1 MKTIKQKPGRMRRA
15 VRSVAVL
22 LCVLAAYVVLS
33 DMKLTPRAAIRMGE
47 QYYGIYEPTHTVA
60 MQRMR
65 IGWQNYRVYLTAGEN
80 SLYCGAARLTPSGW
94 DIIFM
99 GDAISC
105 ADGESVHVGN
115 WCPGSLNKIIGQ
127 EIIFGRVDD
136 PNIAL
141 LTIEE
146 WGGRD
151 WTKPG
156 CENEKLRRLRTVTV
170 EEFIEDGGCRYF
182 LLDAREREEKQDLCG
197 GKGVLHIT
205 GYDAMH
211 REILRREMRS
221 AQIASYRR
229 GGARQSCRSLCIDA
243 RGKRHELSVNSS
255 AHTLTEKSQNDIL
268 LWNSYSF
275 ISSERRQD
283 MLKLQQIVKDYQA
296 GDTTVHALRGVSL
309 QFRESEFVAILGH
322 SGCGKT
328 TLLNIIGGLD
338 QYTSGDL
345 VINGKSTKDFS
356 DSDWDSYRNH
366 SVGFVFQSYNLI
378 PHQTVLSNV
387 ELALTLS
394 GVSKSERRERAIKA
408 LESVGLGDQLDKKPN
423 QMSGGQMQRVAI
435 ARALVNDPD
444 ILLADEP
451 TGALDSETSVQVM
464 EILKKISKD
473 RLIIMVTHNPE
484 LAETYAS
491 RIVRLK
497 DGEIV
502 DDSAPYA
509 GGTEKPAAQGKEKK
523 PSMGFGTALSLSL
536 NNLMTKKGRTFLT
549 AFAGSIGIIGIALI
563 LSLSN
568 GIQTYIDRVQEDT
581 LSSYPLTIEAESMD
595 MSSMVSSMMG
605 VHAQDEGDGEQH
617 DLDAVYSNNIMYD
630 MMSSFASAETQTNNL
645 KDFKTYLE
653 GDDELS
659 SHISSI
665 SYDYDLGMS
674 IYAKDTDGKV
684 FKSDVTELLQT
695 CMSELYG
702 GDYSSYFERFGS
714 AYSAMETWE
723 QMLPPQDS
731 ESGELVG
738 DLLHEQ
744 YDLIYG
750 SWPQNYDEVMLIVNK
765 DNEIS
770 DLVIYSLGLSAQDE
784 VVESMQHM
792 LDGSEFDSKDIQSW
806 SYEDLC
812 NMSFKIV
819 LPAERYQYDSASGTY
834 TDVSTTDTG
843 LDFLYNSDDVGTRV
857 KIVGILRPNENA
869 VSSMLS
875 GAIGY
880 TSALTDYLVEKA
892 GQTEILQKQ
901 KEDPDTDVILGLPFL
916 TDDYSVSDEQKEA
929 DVTDYL
935 EGLSVTERAA
945 AYTAMMSVPSEEYLS
960 AIVEQQMGSLDRA
973 SIEQMVISA
982 YAQQMSV
989 DEATVKSY
997 IAQMD
1002 DDTLFGYVEQS
1013 IREQVTEQYA
1023 AGVQARLS
1031 NMTSDQ
1037 LAMALDLALEKSPAV
1052 KPLTS
1057 EQYNWL
1063 YDNYMPATVSNGTY
1077 EDNLKLLGDV
1087 DLASPKTI
1095 NIYASTFADKD
1106 AIADAIEQY
1115 NSSVSEDDQID
1126 YTDYVAL
1133 LMSSVTTI
1141 INAISYVLIAFVAI
1155 SLIVSSIMIGII
1167 TYISVLERTKEIGI
1181 LRAIGASK
1189 RDISRVFNAET
1200 LIEGF
1205 CSGAIGIGITL
1216 LLIIPINLVVHHLT
1230 GIESLNA
1237 ILPPVGGAALV
1248 VISMALTFIAGL
1260 IPSGIAARKDPV
1272 EALRTE

>member
-1 MKTIKQKPGRMRRA
+1 
-15 VRSVAVL
+15 
-22 LCVLAAYVVLS
+22 
-33 DMKLTPRAAIRMGE
+33 
-47 QYYGIYEPTHTVA
+47 
-60 MQRMR
+60 
-65 IGWQNYRVYLTAGEN
+65 
-80 SLYCGAARLTPSGW
+80 
-94 DIIFM
+94 
-99 GDAISC
+99 
-105 ADGESVHVGN
+105 
-115 WCPGSLNKIIGQ
+115 
-127 EIIFGRVDD
+127 
-136 PNIAL
+136 
-141 LTIEE
+141 
-146 WGGRD
+146 
-151 WTKPG
+151 
-156 CENEKLRRLRTVTV
+156 
-170 EEFIEDGGCRYF
+170 
-182 LLDAREREEKQDLCG
+182 
-197 GKGVLHIT
+197 
-205 GYDAMH
+205 
-211 REILRREMRS
+211 
-221 AQIASYRR
+221 
-229 GGARQSCRSLCIDA
+229 
-243 RGKRHELSVNSS
+243 
-255 AHTLTEKSQNDIL
+255 
-268 LWNSYSF
+268 
-275 ISSERRQD
+275 

-309 QFRESEFVAILGH
+309 NFRESEFVAILGH

-338 QYTSGDL
+338 HYTSGDL
-345 VINGKSTKDFS
+345 IINGKSTKDFS
-356 DSDWDSYRNH
+356 DADWDSYRNH
-366 SVGFVFQSYNLI
+366 SIGFVFQSYNLI

-394 GVSKSERRERAIKA
+394 GVSKSERRERAKKA
-408 LESVGLGDQLDKKPN
+408 LESVGLGDQMGKKPN
-423 QMSGGQMQRVAI
+423 QMSGGHMQRVAI

-451 TGALDSETSVQVM
+451 TGALDSETSVQIM
-464 EILKKISKD
+464 NLLQEIAKD
-473 RLIIMVTHNPE
+473 KLIIMVTHNPE
-484 LAETYAS
+484 LASKYAT
-491 RIVRLK
+491 RTVRLL
-497 DGEIV
+497 DGKIV
-502 DDSAPYA
+502 GDDNPCTESETSAPV
-509 GGTEKPAAQGKEKK
+509 TVKVKEHT
-523 PSMGFGTALSLSL
+523 SMSFATAMSLSL
-536 NNLMTKKGRTFLT
+536 HNLMTKKARTLLT

-563 LSLSN
+563 LSLSH
-568 GIQTYIDRVQEDT
+568 GFQSYIDTVQEQT
-581 LSSYPLTIEAESMD
+581 LSSYPLTIEANPVD
-595 MSSMVSSMMG
+595 MSGMLSAMSGAKDDSADAHDLDKVYANTVMYSMLNSMVSSATGQSNNLPEFKKYLENPDNKIHDYISGIQYTYDMG
-605 VHAQDEGDGEQH
+605 F
-617 DLDAVYSNNIMYD
+617 AVYTEDPNGTVIK
-630 MMSSFASAETQTNNL
+630 A
-645 KDFKTYLE
+645 
-653 GDDELS
+653 
-659 SHISSI
+659 
-665 SYDYDLGMS
+665 
-674 IYAKDTDGKV
+674 DT
-684 FKSDVTELLQT
+684 TELLQNV
-695 CMSELYG
+695 MKSMYG
-702 GDYSSYFERFGS
+702 GDYSSYFDSMGGF
-714 AYSAMETWE
+714 YSGFNVWQE
-723 QMLPPQDS
+723 LL
-731 ESGELVG
+731 SGEDGALVSASTQN
-738 DLLHEQ
+738 Q
-744 YDLIYG
+744 YDVIYG

-812 NMSFKIV
+812 DMSFKIV

-875 GAIGY
+875 GVIGY

-901 KEDPDTDVILGLPFL
+901 KEDPDTDVIIGLPFL

-960 AIVEQQMGSLDRA
+960 TIVEQQMGSLDRA
-973 SIEQMVISA
+973 SIEQMVIST

-1002 DDTLFGYVEQS
+1002 DETLFGYVEQS

-1052 KPLTS
+1052 TPLTS
-1057 EQYNWL
+1057 EQYSWL

-1115 NSSVSEDDQID
+1115 NNSVSEDDQID

-1155 SLIVSSIMIGII
+1155 SLVVSSIMIGII

>member
-1 MKTIKQKPGRMRRA
+1 
-15 VRSVAVL
+15 
-22 LCVLAAYVVLS
+22 
-33 DMKLTPRAAIRMGE
+33 
-47 QYYGIYEPTHTVA
+47 
-60 MQRMR
+60 
-65 IGWQNYRVYLTAGEN
+65 
-80 SLYCGAARLTPSGW
+80 
-94 DIIFM
+94 
-99 GDAISC
+99 
-105 ADGESVHVGN
+105 
-115 WCPGSLNKIIGQ
+115 
-127 EIIFGRVDD
+127 
-136 PNIAL
+136 
-141 LTIEE
+141 
-146 WGGRD
+146 
-151 WTKPG
+151 
-156 CENEKLRRLRTVTV
+156 
-170 EEFIEDGGCRYF
+170 
-182 LLDAREREEKQDLCG
+182 
-197 GKGVLHIT
+197 
-205 GYDAMH
+205 
-211 REILRREMRS
+211 
-221 AQIASYRR
+221 
-229 GGARQSCRSLCIDA
+229 
-243 RGKRHELSVNSS
+243 
-255 AHTLTEKSQNDIL
+255 
-268 LWNSYSF
+268 
-275 ISSERRQD
+275 
-283 MLKLQQIVKDYQA
+283 MLKLRSIVKDYQA

-309 QFRESEFVAILGH
+309 NFRESEFVAILGH

-338 QYTSGDL
+338 HYTKGDL
-345 VINGKSTKDFS
+345 IIGGRSTKDFS
-356 DSDWDSYRNH
+356 DADWDSYRNH
-366 SVGFVFQSYNLI
+366 SIGFVFQSYNLI

-408 LESVGLGDQLDKKPN
+408 LESVGLGDQMGKKPN

-464 EILKKISKD
+464 EILKEISKD

-502 DDSAPYA
+502 DDSAPYEED
-509 GGTEKPAAQGKEKK
+509 GTEQPRTGRSKK
-523 PSMGFGTALSLSL
+523 TSMRFATALSLSR

-581 LSSYPLTIEAESMD
+581 LSSYPLTIEAESVD
-595 MSSMVSSMMG
+595 MSSMVTTLMG
-605 VHAQDEGDGEQH
+605 VHSPNKEGEAQHER
-617 DLDAVYSNNIMYD
+617 DAVYSNNIMYD

-653 GDDELS
+653 GDNELS
-659 SHISSI
+659 QHISSI

-684 FKSDVTELLQT
+684 FKSDVTELMQT

-723 QMLPPQDS
+723 QMLPPQNGED
-731 ESGELVG
+731 GELVG

-750 SWPQNYDEVMLIVNK
+750 SWPQKYDEVVLIVNK

-784 VVESMQHM
+784 VVSSMQHM

-806 SYEDLC
+806 NYEDLC
-812 NMSFKIV
+812 DLRFKII
-819 LPAERYQYDSASGTY
+819 LPAERYQYDSASGAY
-834 TDVSTTDTG
+834 TDVSTSETG

-880 TSALTDYLVEKA
+880 TSALTDHLVEKA
-892 GQTEILQKQ
+892 GKTEILQKQ
-901 KEDPDTDVILGLPFL
+901 KEDPATDVILGLPFL
-916 TDDYSVSDEQKEA
+916 TDDYAVSDEQKRA
-929 DVTDYL
+929 DVTEHL
-935 EGLSVTERAA
+935 KTLSVTERAA
-945 AYTAMMSVPSEEYLS
+945 AYTAMMSVPSEEYLA
-960 AIVEQQMGSLDRA
+960 AIVEQQMGALDRA
-973 SIEQMVISA
+973 GIEQMVVSA
-982 YAQQMSV
+982 YAQQMGV
-989 DEATVKSY
+989 DEAAVKSY

-1013 IREQVTEQYA
+1013 IREQVSGQYA
-1023 AGVQARLS
+1023 AGVQARLA

-1037 LAMALDLALEKSPAV
+1037 LAMALDLALAGSPTV
-1052 KPLTS
+1052 KPLTQ

-1063 YDNYMPATVSNGTY
+1063 YDNYMPATVSTGSY

-1095 NIYASTFADKD
+1095 NIFASTFADKD

-1115 NSSVSEDDQID
+1115 NNAVSEDDRIE

-1133 LMSSVTTI
+1133 LMSSITTI

-1205 CSGAIGIGITL
+1205 CSGVIGIGVTL
-1216 LLIIPINLVVHHLT
+1216 LLLLPINLVVHRLT

-1248 VISMALTFIAGL
+1248 AISMALTFLAGL

>member
-1 MKTIKQKPGRMRRA
+1 
-15 VRSVAVL
+15 
-22 LCVLAAYVVLS
+22 
-33 DMKLTPRAAIRMGE
+33 
-47 QYYGIYEPTHTVA
+47 
-60 MQRMR
+60 
-65 IGWQNYRVYLTAGEN
+65 
-80 SLYCGAARLTPSGW
+80 
-94 DIIFM
+94 
-99 GDAISC
+99 
-105 ADGESVHVGN
+105 
-115 WCPGSLNKIIGQ
+115 
-127 EIIFGRVDD
+127 
-136 PNIAL
+136 
-141 LTIEE
+141 
-146 WGGRD
+146 
-151 WTKPG
+151 
-156 CENEKLRRLRTVTV
+156 
-170 EEFIEDGGCRYF
+170 
-182 LLDAREREEKQDLCG
+182 
-197 GKGVLHIT
+197 
-205 GYDAMH
+205 
-211 REILRREMRS
+211 
-221 AQIASYRR
+221 
-229 GGARQSCRSLCIDA
+229 
-243 RGKRHELSVNSS
+243 
-255 AHTLTEKSQNDIL
+255 
-268 LWNSYSF
+268 
-275 ISSERRQD
+275 
-283 MLKLQQIVKDYQA
+283 MLKLRSIVKDYQA
-296 GDTTVHALRGVSL
+296 GDATVHALRGVSL
-309 QFRESEFVAILGH
+309 NFRESEFVAILGH

-338 QYTSGDL
+338 HYTKGDL
-345 VINGKSTKDFS
+345 IIGGRSTKDFS
-356 DSDWDSYRNH
+356 DADWDSYRNH

-394 GVSKSERRERAIKA
+394 GVGKSERRERAIKA

-464 EILKKISKD
+464 EILKNISKD

-502 DDSAPYA
+502 DDSAPYEEA
-509 GGTEKPAAQGKEKK
+509 VEEKPAAGKSKK
-523 PSMGFGTALSLSL
+523 TSMSFATALSLSL

-581 LSSYPLTIEAESMD
+581 LSSYPLTIEAESVD
-595 MSSMVSSMMG
+595 MSSMVTTLMG
-605 VHAQDEGDGEQH
+605 VHSPNKEGEAQHER
-617 DLDAVYSNNIMYD
+617 DAVYSNNIMYD
-630 MMSSFASAETQTNNL
+630 MMNSFASAETQTNNL
-645 KDFKTYLE
+645 KDFKAYLE
-653 GDDELS
+653 GDNELS
-659 SHISSI
+659 RHISAV

-674 IYAKDTDGKV
+674 IYAKDADGKV
-684 FKSDVTELLQT
+684 FKSDVTELMQT
-695 CMSELYG
+695 CMSALYG

-723 QMLPPQDS
+723 QMLPPQDG
-731 ESGELVG
+731 EDGELVG

-750 SWPQNYDEVMLIVNK
+750 SWPQKYDEVVLIVNK

-784 VVESMQHM
+784 VVSSMQHM
-792 LDGSEFDSKDIQSW
+792 LDGSALDEKDIQSW

-812 NMSFKIV
+812 GLRFQII
-819 LPAERYQYDSASGTY
+819 LPAERYQYDSASGAY
-834 TDVSTTDTG
+834 TDVSTSETG
-843 LDFLYNSDDVGTRV
+843 LDFLYNSDTVGTRV

-892 GQTEILQKQ
+892 GKTEILQKQ
-901 KEDPDTDVILGLPFL
+901 KADPATDVILGLPFL
-916 TDDYSVSDEQKEA
+916 TDDYSVSEEQKET
-929 DVTDYL
+929 DVTAYL
-935 EGLSVTERAA
+935 ETLSVTERAA
-945 AYTAMMSVPSEEYLS
+945 AYTAMMSVPSEEYLA
-960 AIVEQQMGSLDRA
+960 AIVEQQMGALDRA
-973 SIEQMVISA
+973 GIEQMVVSA
-982 YAQQMSV
+982 YARQMGV
-989 DEATVKSY
+989 DEAAVKSY

-1002 DDTLFGYVEQS
+1002 DETLFAYVEQS
-1013 IREQVTEQYA
+1013 IREQVTGQYA
-1023 AGVQARLS
+1023 AGVQARLA

-1037 LAMALDLALEKSPAV
+1037 LAMALDLALKKSPAV
-1052 KPLTS
+1052 TPLTR

-1063 YDNYMPATVSNGTY
+1063 YDNYMPATVSTGSY
-1077 EDNLKLLGDV
+1077 EENLRLLGDV

-1095 NIYASTFADKD
+1095 NIFASTFADKD

-1115 NSSVSEDDQID
+1115 NSAASEDDRIE

-1133 LMSSVTTI
+1133 LMSSITTI

-1205 CSGAIGIGITL
+1205 CSGVIGIGVTL
-1216 LLIIPINLVVHHLT
+1216 LLLLPINLIVHRLT

-1237 ILPPVGGAALV
+1237 ILPPAGGAALV
-1248 VISMALTFIAGL
+1248 AISMALTFLAGL
-1260 IPSGIAARKDPV
+1260 IPSGIAASKDPV

>member
-1 MKTIKQKPGRMRRA
+1 
-15 VRSVAVL
+15 
-22 LCVLAAYVVLS
+22 
-33 DMKLTPRAAIRMGE
+33 
-47 QYYGIYEPTHTVA
+47 
-60 MQRMR
+60 
-65 IGWQNYRVYLTAGEN
+65 
-80 SLYCGAARLTPSGW
+80 
-94 DIIFM
+94 
-99 GDAISC
+99 
-105 ADGESVHVGN
+105 
-115 WCPGSLNKIIGQ
+115 
-127 EIIFGRVDD
+127 
-136 PNIAL
+136 
-141 LTIEE
+141 
-146 WGGRD
+146 
-151 WTKPG
+151 
-156 CENEKLRRLRTVTV
+156 
-170 EEFIEDGGCRYF
+170 
-182 LLDAREREEKQDLCG
+182 
-197 GKGVLHIT
+197 
-205 GYDAMH
+205 
-211 REILRREMRS
+211 
-221 AQIASYRR
+221 
-229 GGARQSCRSLCIDA
+229 
-243 RGKRHELSVNSS
+243 
-255 AHTLTEKSQNDIL
+255 
-268 LWNSYSF
+268 
-275 ISSERRQD
+275 
-283 MLKLQQIVKDYQA
+283 MLKLRSIVKDYQA
-296 GDTTVHALRGVSL
+296 GDATVHALRGVSL
-309 QFRESEFVAILGH
+309 NFRESEFVAILGH

-338 QYTSGDL
+338 HYTKGDL
-345 VINGKSTKDFS
+345 IIGGRSTKDFS
-356 DSDWDSYRNH
+356 DADWDSYRNH

-464 EILKKISKD
+464 EILKEISKD

-502 DDSAPYA
+502 DDSAPYEED
-509 GGTEKPAAQGKEKK
+509 GTEQPRTGRSKK
-523 PSMGFGTALSLSL
+523 TSMRFATALSLSR

-581 LSSYPLTIEAESMD
+581 LSSYPLTIEAESVD
-595 MSSMVSSMMG
+595 MSSMVTTLMG
-605 VHAQDEGDGEQH
+605 VHSPNKEGEAQHER
-617 DLDAVYSNNIMYD
+617 DAVYSNNIMYD
-630 MMSSFASAETQTNNL
+630 MMNSFASAETQTNNL
-645 KDFKTYLE
+645 KDFKAYLE
-653 GDDELS
+653 GDNELS
-659 SHISSI
+659 RHISAV

-674 IYAKDTDGKV
+674 IYAKDADGKV
-684 FKSDVTELLQT
+684 FKSDVTELMQT
-695 CMSELYG
+695 CMSALYG

-723 QMLPPQDS
+723 QMLPPQDG
-731 ESGELVG
+731 EDGELVG

-750 SWPQNYDEVMLIVNK
+750 SWPQKYDEVVLIVNK

-784 VVESMQHM
+784 VVSSMQHM
-792 LDGSEFDSKDIQSW
+792 LDGSALDEKNIQSW

-812 NMSFKIV
+812 GLRFQII
-819 LPAERYQYDSASGTY
+819 LPAERYQYDSASGAY
-834 TDVSTTDTG
+834 TDVSTSETG
-843 LDFLYNSDDVGTRV
+843 LDFLYNSDTVGTRV

-892 GQTEILQKQ
+892 GKTEILQKQ
-901 KEDPDTDVILGLPFL
+901 KADPATDVILGLPFL
-916 TDDYSVSDEQKEA
+916 TDDYAVSEEQKEA
-929 DVTDYL
+929 DVTAHL
-935 EGLSVTERAA
+935 ETLSVTERAA
-945 AYTAMMSVPSEEYLS
+945 AYTAMMSVPSEEYLA
-960 AIVEQQMGSLDRA
+960 AIVEQQMGALDRA
-973 SIEQMVISA
+973 GIEQMVVSA
-982 YAQQMSV
+982 YARQMGV
-989 DEATVKSY
+989 DEAAVKSY

-1002 DDTLFGYVEQS
+1002 DETLFSYVEQS
-1013 IREQVTEQYA
+1013 IREQVTGQYA
-1023 AGVQARLS
+1023 AGVQARLA

-1037 LAMALDLALEKSPAV
+1037 LAMALDLALKKSPAV
-1052 KPLTS
+1052 TPLTR

-1063 YDNYMPATVSNGTY
+1063 YDNYMPATVSNGSY
-1077 EDNLKLLGDV
+1077 EENLRLLGDV
-1087 DLASPKTI
+1087 DLASPKTV
-1095 NIYASTFADKD
+1095 NIFASTFADKD

-1115 NSSVSEDDQID
+1115 NAAASEDDRIE

-1133 LMSSVTTI
+1133 LMSSITTI

-1205 CSGAIGIGITL
+1205 CSGVIGIGVTL
-1216 LLIIPINLVVHHLT
+1216 LLLLPINLIVHRLT

-1237 ILPPVGGAALV
+1237 ILPPAGGAALV
-1248 VISMALTFIAGL
+1248 AISMALTFLAGL

>member
-1 MKTIKQKPGRMRRA
+1 
-15 VRSVAVL
+15 
-22 LCVLAAYVVLS
+22 
-33 DMKLTPRAAIRMGE
+33 
-47 QYYGIYEPTHTVA
+47 
-60 MQRMR
+60 
-65 IGWQNYRVYLTAGEN
+65 
-80 SLYCGAARLTPSGW
+80 
-94 DIIFM
+94 
-99 GDAISC
+99 
-105 ADGESVHVGN
+105 
-115 WCPGSLNKIIGQ
+115 
-127 EIIFGRVDD
+127 
-136 PNIAL
+136 
-141 LTIEE
+141 
-146 WGGRD
+146 
-151 WTKPG
+151 
-156 CENEKLRRLRTVTV
+156 
-170 EEFIEDGGCRYF
+170 
-182 LLDAREREEKQDLCG
+182 
-197 GKGVLHIT
+197 
-205 GYDAMH
+205 
-211 REILRREMRS
+211 
-221 AQIASYRR
+221 
-229 GGARQSCRSLCIDA
+229 
-243 RGKRHELSVNSS
+243 
-255 AHTLTEKSQNDIL
+255 
-268 LWNSYSF
+268 
-275 ISSERRQD
+275 
-283 MLKLQQIVKDYQA
+283 MLKLRSIVKDYQA
-296 GDTTVHALRGVSL
+296 GDATVHALRGVSL
-309 QFRESEFVAILGH
+309 NFRESEFVAILGH

-338 QYTSGDL
+338 HYTKGDL
-345 VINGKSTKDFS
+345 IIGGRSTKDFS
-356 DSDWDSYRNH
+356 DADWDSYRNH
-366 SVGFVFQSYNLI
+366 SIGFVFQSYNLI

-408 LESVGLGDQLDKKPN
+408 LESVGLGDQMGKKPN

-464 EILKKISKD
+464 EILKEISKD

-502 DDSAPYA
+502 DDSAPYEED
-509 GGTEKPAAQGKEKK
+509 GTEQPRTGRSKK
-523 PSMGFGTALSLSL
+523 TSMRFATALSLSR

-581 LSSYPLTIEAESMD
+581 LSSYPLTIEAESVD
-595 MSSMVSSMMG
+595 MSSMVTTLMG
-605 VHAQDEGDGEQH
+605 VHSPNKEGEAQHER
-617 DLDAVYSNNIMYD
+617 DAVYSNNIMYD

-653 GDDELS
+653 GDNELS
-659 SHISSI
+659 QHISSI

-684 FKSDVTELLQT
+684 FKSDVTELMQT

-723 QMLPPQDS
+723 QMLPPQNGED
-731 ESGELVG
+731 GELVG

-750 SWPQNYDEVMLIVNK
+750 SWPQKYDEVVLIVNK

-784 VVESMQHM
+784 VVSSMQHM
-792 LDGSEFDSKDIQSW
+792 LDGSALDEKDIQSW

-812 NMSFKIV
+812 DLRFQII
-819 LPAERYQYDSASGTY
+819 LPAERYQYDSASGAY
-834 TDVSTTDTG
+834 TDVSTSETG
-843 LDFLYNSDDVGTRV
+843 LDFLYNSDTVGTRV

-880 TSALTDYLVEKA
+880 TSALTDHLVEKA
-892 GQTEILQKQ
+892 GKSEILQKQ
-901 KEDPDTDVILGLPFL
+901 KADPATDVILGLPFL
-916 TDDYSVSDEQKEA
+916 TDDYSVSEEQKET
-929 DVTDYL
+929 DVTAYL
-935 EGLSVTERAA
+935 ETLSVTERAA
-945 AYTAMMSVPSEEYLS
+945 AYTAMMSVPSEEYLA
-960 AIVEQQMGSLDRA
+960 AIVEQQMGALDRA
-973 SIEQMVISA
+973 GIEQMVVSA
-982 YAQQMSV
+982 YARQMGV
-989 DEATVKSY
+989 DEAAVKSY

-1002 DDTLFGYVEQS
+1002 DETLFSYVEQS
-1013 IREQVTEQYA
+1013 IREQVTGQYA
-1023 AGVQARLS
+1023 AGVQARLA

-1037 LAMALDLALEKSPAV
+1037 LAMALDLALKKSPAV
-1052 KPLTS
+1052 TPLTR

-1063 YDNYMPATVSNGTY
+1063 YDNYMPATVSTGSY
-1077 EDNLKLLGDV
+1077 EENLRLLGDV
-1087 DLASPKTI
+1087 DLASPKTV
-1095 NIYASTFADKD
+1095 NIFASTFADKD

-1115 NSSVSEDDQID
+1115 NNAVSEDDRIE

-1133 LMSSVTTI
+1133 LMSSITTI

-1205 CSGAIGIGITL
+1205 CSGVIGIGVTL
-1216 LLIIPINLVVHHLT
+1216 LLLLPINLVVHRLT

-1248 VISMALTFIAGL
+1248 AISMALTFLAGL

>member
-1 MKTIKQKPGRMRRA
+1 
-15 VRSVAVL
+15 
-22 LCVLAAYVVLS
+22 
-33 DMKLTPRAAIRMGE
+33 
-47 QYYGIYEPTHTVA
+47 
-60 MQRMR
+60 
-65 IGWQNYRVYLTAGEN
+65 
-80 SLYCGAARLTPSGW
+80 
-94 DIIFM
+94 
-99 GDAISC
+99 
-105 ADGESVHVGN
+105 
-115 WCPGSLNKIIGQ
+115 
-127 EIIFGRVDD
+127 
-136 PNIAL
+136 
-141 LTIEE
+141 
-146 WGGRD
+146 
-151 WTKPG
+151 
-156 CENEKLRRLRTVTV
+156 
-170 EEFIEDGGCRYF
+170 
-182 LLDAREREEKQDLCG
+182 
-197 GKGVLHIT
+197 
-205 GYDAMH
+205 
-211 REILRREMRS
+211 
-221 AQIASYRR
+221 
-229 GGARQSCRSLCIDA
+229 
-243 RGKRHELSVNSS
+243 
-255 AHTLTEKSQNDIL
+255 
-268 LWNSYSF
+268 
-275 ISSERRQD
+275 
-283 MLKLQQIVKDYQA
+283 MLKLRSIVKDYQA
-296 GDTTVHALRGVSL
+296 GDATVHALRGVSL
-309 QFRESEFVAILGH
+309 NFRESEFVAILGH

-338 QYTSGDL
+338 HYTKGDL
-345 VINGKSTKDFS
+345 IIGGRSTKDFS
-356 DSDWDSYRNH
+356 DADWDSYRNH

-464 EILKKISKD
+464 EILKEISKD

-502 DDSAPYA
+502 DDSAPYEED
-509 GGTEKPAAQGKEKK
+509 GTEQPRTGRSKK
-523 PSMGFGTALSLSL
+523 TSMRFATALSLSR

-581 LSSYPLTIEAESMD
+581 LSSYPLTIEAESVD
-595 MSSMVSSMMG
+595 MSSMVTTLMG
-605 VHAQDEGDGEQH
+605 VHSPNKEGEAQHER
-617 DLDAVYSNNIMYD
+617 DAVYSNNIMYD
-630 MMSSFASAETQTNNL
+630 MMNSFASAETQTNNL
-645 KDFKTYLE
+645 KDFKAYLE
-653 GDDELS
+653 GDNELS
-659 SHISSI
+659 RHISAV

-674 IYAKDTDGKV
+674 IYAKDADGKV
-684 FKSDVTELLQT
+684 FKSDVTELMQT

-723 QMLPPQDS
+723 QMLPPQDG
-731 ESGELVG
+731 EDGELVG

-750 SWPQNYDEVMLIVNK
+750 SWPQKYDEVVLIVNK

-784 VVESMQHM
+784 VVSSMQHM
-792 LDGSEFDSKDIQSW
+792 LDGSALDEKDIQSW

-812 NMSFKIV
+812 GLRFQII
-819 LPAERYQYDSASGTY
+819 LPAERYQYDSASGAY
-834 TDVSTTDTG
+834 TDVSTSETG
-843 LDFLYNSDDVGTRV
+843 LDFLYNSDTVGTRV

-880 TSALTDYLVEKA
+880 TSALTDHLVEKA
-892 GQTEILQKQ
+892 GKSEILQKQ
-901 KEDPDTDVILGLPFL
+901 KADPATDVILGLPFL
-916 TDDYSVSDEQKEA
+916 TDDYSVSEEQKET
-929 DVTDYL
+929 DVTAYL
-935 EGLSVTERAA
+935 ETLSVTERAA
-945 AYTAMMSVPSEEYLS
+945 AYTAMMSVPSEEYLA
-960 AIVEQQMGSLDRA
+960 AIVEQQMGALDRA
-973 SIEQMVISA
+973 GIEQMVVSA
-982 YAQQMSV
+982 YARQMGV
-989 DEATVKSY
+989 DEAAVKSY

-1002 DDTLFGYVEQS
+1002 DETLFAYVEQS
-1013 IREQVTEQYA
+1013 IREQVTGQYA
-1023 AGVQARLS
+1023 AGVQARLA

-1037 LAMALDLALEKSPAV
+1037 LAMALDLALKKSPAV
-1052 KPLTS
+1052 TPLTR

-1063 YDNYMPATVSNGTY
+1063 YDNYMPATVSTGSY
-1077 EDNLKLLGDV
+1077 EENLRLLGDV

-1095 NIYASTFADKD
+1095 NIFASTFADKD

-1115 NSSVSEDDQID
+1115 NSAASEDDRIE

-1133 LMSSVTTI
+1133 LMSSITTI

-1205 CSGAIGIGITL
+1205 CSGVIGIGVTL
-1216 LLIIPINLVVHHLT
+1216 LLLLPINLIVHRLT

-1237 ILPPVGGAALV
+1237 ILPPAGGAALV
-1248 VISMALTFIAGL
+1248 AISMALTFLAGL

>member
-1 MKTIKQKPGRMRRA
+1 
-15 VRSVAVL
+15 
-22 LCVLAAYVVLS
+22 
-33 DMKLTPRAAIRMGE
+33 
-47 QYYGIYEPTHTVA
+47 
-60 MQRMR
+60 
-65 IGWQNYRVYLTAGEN
+65 
-80 SLYCGAARLTPSGW
+80 
-94 DIIFM
+94 
-99 GDAISC
+99 
-105 ADGESVHVGN
+105 
-115 WCPGSLNKIIGQ
+115 
-127 EIIFGRVDD
+127 
-136 PNIAL
+136 
-141 LTIEE
+141 
-146 WGGRD
+146 
-151 WTKPG
+151 
-156 CENEKLRRLRTVTV
+156 
-170 EEFIEDGGCRYF
+170 
-182 LLDAREREEKQDLCG
+182 
-197 GKGVLHIT
+197 
-205 GYDAMH
+205 
-211 REILRREMRS
+211 
-221 AQIASYRR
+221 
-229 GGARQSCRSLCIDA
+229 
-243 RGKRHELSVNSS
+243 
-255 AHTLTEKSQNDIL
+255 
-268 LWNSYSF
+268 
-275 ISSERRQD
+275 
-283 MLKLQQIVKDYQA
+283 MLKLRSIVKDYQA
-296 GDTTVHALRGVSL
+296 GDATVHALRGVSL
-309 QFRESEFVAILGH
+309 NFRESEFVAILGH

-338 QYTSGDL
+338 HYTSGDL
-345 VINGKSTKDFS
+345 IINGKSTKDFS
-356 DSDWDSYRNH
+356 DADWDSYRNH

-435 ARALVNDPD
+435 ARSLVNDPD

-464 EILKKISKD
+464 EILKEISKD

-502 DDSAPYA
+502 DDSAPYEED
-509 GGTEKPAAQGKEKK
+509 GTEQPRTGRSKK
-523 PSMGFGTALSLSL
+523 TSMRFATALSLSR

-581 LSSYPLTIEAESMD
+581 LSSYPLTIEAESVD
-595 MSSMVSSMMG
+595 MSSMVTTLMG
-605 VHAQDEGDGEQH
+605 VHSPNKEGEAQHER
-617 DLDAVYSNNIMYD
+617 DAVYSNNIMYD
-630 MMSSFASAETQTNNL
+630 MMNSFASAETQTNNL
-645 KDFKTYLE
+645 KDFKAYLE
-653 GDDELS
+653 GDNELS
-659 SHISSI
+659 RHISAV

-684 FKSDVTELLQT
+684 FKSDVTELMQT

-723 QMLPPQDS
+723 QMLPPQDG
-731 ESGELVG
+731 EDGELVG

-750 SWPQNYDEVMLIVNK
+750 SWPQKYDEVVLIVNK

-784 VVESMQHM
+784 VVSSMQHM
-792 LDGSEFDSKDIQSW
+792 LDGSALDEKDIQSW

-812 NMSFKIV
+812 GLRFQII
-819 LPAERYQYDSASGTY
+819 LPAERYQYDSASGAY
-834 TDVSTTDTG
+834 TDVSTSETG
-843 LDFLYNSDDVGTRV
+843 LDFLYNSDTVGTRV

-892 GQTEILQKQ
+892 GKTEILQKQ
-901 KEDPDTDVILGLPFL
+901 KADPATDVILGLPFL
-916 TDDYSVSDEQKEA
+916 TDDYSVSEEQKET
-929 DVTDYL
+929 DVTAYL
-935 EGLSVTERAA
+935 ETLSVTERAA
-945 AYTAMMSVPSEEYLS
+945 AYTAMMSVPSEEYLA
-960 AIVEQQMGSLDRA
+960 AIVEQQMGALDRA
-973 SIEQMVISA
+973 GIEQMVVSA
-982 YAQQMSV
+982 YARQMGV
-989 DEATVKSY
+989 DEAAVKSY

-1002 DDTLFGYVEQS
+1002 DETLFAYVEQS
-1013 IREQVTEQYA
+1013 IREQVTGQYA
-1023 AGVQARLS
+1023 AGVQARLA

-1037 LAMALDLALEKSPAV
+1037 LAMALDLALKKSPAV
-1052 KPLTS
+1052 TPLTR

-1063 YDNYMPATVSNGTY
+1063 YDNYMPATVSTGSY
-1077 EDNLKLLGDV
+1077 EENLRLLGDV

-1095 NIYASTFADKD
+1095 NIFASTFADKD

-1115 NSSVSEDDQID
+1115 NAAASEDDRIE

-1133 LMSSVTTI
+1133 LMSSITTI

-1205 CSGAIGIGITL
+1205 CSGVIGIGVTL
-1216 LLIIPINLVVHHLT
+1216 LLLLPINLIVHRLT

-1237 ILPPVGGAALV
+1237 ILPPAGGAALV
-1248 VISMALTFIAGL
+1248 AISMALTFLAGL

>member
-1 MKTIKQKPGRMRRA
+1 
-15 VRSVAVL
+15 
-22 LCVLAAYVVLS
+22 
-33 DMKLTPRAAIRMGE
+33 
-47 QYYGIYEPTHTVA
+47 
-60 MQRMR
+60 
-65 IGWQNYRVYLTAGEN
+65 
-80 SLYCGAARLTPSGW
+80 
-94 DIIFM
+94 
-99 GDAISC
+99 
-105 ADGESVHVGN
+105 
-115 WCPGSLNKIIGQ
+115 
-127 EIIFGRVDD
+127 
-136 PNIAL
+136 
-141 LTIEE
+141 
-146 WGGRD
+146 
-151 WTKPG
+151 
-156 CENEKLRRLRTVTV
+156 
-170 EEFIEDGGCRYF
+170 
-182 LLDAREREEKQDLCG
+182 
-197 GKGVLHIT
+197 
-205 GYDAMH
+205 
-211 REILRREMRS
+211 
-221 AQIASYRR
+221 
-229 GGARQSCRSLCIDA
+229 
-243 RGKRHELSVNSS
+243 
-255 AHTLTEKSQNDIL
+255 
-268 LWNSYSF
+268 
-275 ISSERRQD
+275 
-283 MLKLQQIVKDYQA
+283 MLKLRSIVKDYQA

-309 QFRESEFVAILGH
+309 NFRESEFVAILGH

-338 QYTSGDL
+338 HYTSGDL
-345 VINGKSTKDFS
+345 IIGGRSTKDFS
-356 DSDWDSYRNH
+356 DADWDSYRNH

-408 LESVGLGDQLDKKPN
+408 LESVGLGDQMGKKPN

-464 EILKKISKD
+464 EILKEISKD

-502 DDSAPYA
+502 DDSAPYEED
-509 GGTEKPAAQGKEKK
+509 GTEQPRTGRSKK
-523 PSMGFGTALSLSL
+523 TSMRFTTALSLSR

-581 LSSYPLTIEAESMD
+581 LSSYPLTIEAESVD
-595 MSSMVSSMMG
+595 MSSMVTTLMG
-605 VHAQDEGDGEQH
+605 VHSPNKEGEAQHER
-617 DLDAVYSNNIMYD
+617 DAVYSNNIMYD

-653 GDDELS
+653 GDNELS
-659 SHISSI
+659 QHISSI

-723 QMLPPQDS
+723 QMLPPQNGED
-731 ESGELVG
+731 GELVG

-750 SWPQNYDEVMLIVNK
+750 SWPQKYDEVVLIVNK

-784 VVESMQHM
+784 VVSSMQHM
-792 LDGSEFDSKDIQSW
+792 LDGSAFDEKDIQSW
-806 SYEDLC
+806 NYEDLC
-812 NMSFKIV
+812 DLRFKII
-819 LPAERYQYDSASGTY
+819 LPAERYQYDSASGAY
-834 TDVSTTDTG
+834 TDVSTSETG

-880 TSALTDYLVEKA
+880 TSALTDHLVEKA
-892 GQTEILQKQ
+892 GKTEILQKQ
-901 KEDPDTDVILGLPFL
+901 KEDPATDVILGLPFL
-916 TDDYSVSDEQKEA
+916 TDDYAVSDEQKRA
-929 DVTDYL
+929 DVTEHL
-935 EGLSVTERAA
+935 KTLSVTERAA
-945 AYTAMMSVPSEEYLS
+945 AYTAMMSVPSEEYLA
-960 AIVEQQMGSLDRA
+960 AIVEQQMGALDRA
-973 SIEQMVISA
+973 GIEQMVVSA
-982 YAQQMSV
+982 YAQQMGV
-989 DEATVKSY
+989 DEAAVKSY

-1013 IREQVTEQYA
+1013 IREQVSGQYA
-1023 AGVQARLS
+1023 AGVQARLA

-1037 LAMALDLALEKSPAV
+1037 LAMALDLALAGSPTV
-1052 KPLTS
+1052 KPLTQ

-1063 YDNYMPATVSNGTY
+1063 YDNYMPATVSTGSY

-1087 DLASPKTI
+1087 NLASPKTI
-1095 NIYASTFADKD
+1095 NIFASTFADKD

-1115 NSSVSEDDQID
+1115 NNAVSEDDRIE

-1133 LMSSVTTI
+1133 LMSSITTI

-1205 CSGAIGIGITL
+1205 CSGVIGIGVTL
-1216 LLIIPINLVVHHLT
+1216 LLLLPINLVVHHLT

-1237 ILPPVGGAALV
+1237 ILPVAGGVALV
-1248 VISMALTFIAGL
+1248 VISMALTFLAGL

>member
-1 MKTIKQKPGRMRRA
+1 
-15 VRSVAVL
+15 
-22 LCVLAAYVVLS
+22 
-33 DMKLTPRAAIRMGE
+33 
-47 QYYGIYEPTHTVA
+47 
-60 MQRMR
+60 
-65 IGWQNYRVYLTAGEN
+65 
-80 SLYCGAARLTPSGW
+80 
-94 DIIFM
+94 
-99 GDAISC
+99 
-105 ADGESVHVGN
+105 
-115 WCPGSLNKIIGQ
+115 
-127 EIIFGRVDD
+127 
-136 PNIAL
+136 
-141 LTIEE
+141 
-146 WGGRD
+146 
-151 WTKPG
+151 
-156 CENEKLRRLRTVTV
+156 
-170 EEFIEDGGCRYF
+170 
-182 LLDAREREEKQDLCG
+182 
-197 GKGVLHIT
+197 
-205 GYDAMH
+205 
-211 REILRREMRS
+211 
-221 AQIASYRR
+221 
-229 GGARQSCRSLCIDA
+229 
-243 RGKRHELSVNSS
+243 
-255 AHTLTEKSQNDIL
+255 
-268 LWNSYSF
+268 
-275 ISSERRQD
+275 
-283 MLKLQQIVKDYQA
+283 MLKLRSIVKDYQA
-296 GDTTVHALRGVSL
+296 GDATVHALRGVSL
-309 QFRESEFVAILGH
+309 NFRESEFVAILGH

-338 QYTSGDL
+338 HYTKGDL
-345 VINGKSTKDFS
+345 IIGGRSTKDFS
-356 DSDWDSYRNH
+356 DADWDSYRNH

-464 EILKKISKD
+464 EILKNISKD

-502 DDSAPYA
+502 DDSAPYEED
-509 GGTEKPAAQGKEKK
+509 GTEQPRTGRSKK
-523 PSMGFGTALSLSL
+523 TSMRFATALSLSR

-581 LSSYPLTIEAESMD
+581 LSSYPLTIEAESVD
-595 MSSMVSSMMG
+595 MSSMVTTLMG
-605 VHAQDEGDGEQH
+605 VHSPNKEGEAQHER
-617 DLDAVYSNNIMYD
+617 DAVYSNNIMYD
-630 MMSSFASAETQTNNL
+630 MMNSFASAETQTNNL
-645 KDFKTYLE
+645 KDFKAYLE
-653 GDDELS
+653 GDNELS
-659 SHISSI
+659 RHISAV

-684 FKSDVTELLQT
+684 FKSDVTELMQT

-723 QMLPPQDS
+723 QMLPPQDG
-731 ESGELVG
+731 EDGELVG

-750 SWPQNYDEVMLIVNK
+750 SWPQKYDEVVLIVNK

-784 VVESMQHM
+784 VVSSMQHM
-792 LDGSEFDSKDIQSW
+792 LDGSALDEKDIQSW

-812 NMSFKIV
+812 GLRFQII
-819 LPAERYQYDSASGTY
+819 LPAERYQYDSASGAY
-834 TDVSTTDTG
+834 TDVSTSETG
-843 LDFLYNSDDVGTRV
+843 LDFLYNSDTVGTRV

-892 GQTEILQKQ
+892 GKTEILQKQ
-901 KEDPDTDVILGLPFL
+901 KADPATDVILGLPFL
-916 TDDYSVSDEQKEA
+916 TDDYSVSEEQKET
-929 DVTDYL
+929 DVTAYL
-935 EGLSVTERAA
+935 ETLSVTERAA
-945 AYTAMMSVPSEEYLS
+945 AYTAMMSVPSEEYLA
-960 AIVEQQMGSLDRA
+960 AIVEQQMGALDRA
-973 SIEQMVISA
+973 GIEQMVVSA
-982 YAQQMSV
+982 YARQMGV
-989 DEATVKSY
+989 DEAAVKSY

-1002 DDTLFGYVEQS
+1002 DETLFAYVEQS
-1013 IREQVTEQYA
+1013 IREQVTGQYA
-1023 AGVQARLS
+1023 AGVQARLA

-1037 LAMALDLALEKSPAV
+1037 LAMALDLALKKSPAV
-1052 KPLTS
+1052 TPLTR

-1063 YDNYMPATVSNGTY
+1063 YDNYMPATVSTGSY
-1077 EDNLKLLGDV
+1077 EENLRLLGDV

-1095 NIYASTFADKD
+1095 NIFASTFADKD

-1115 NSSVSEDDQID
+1115 NAAASEDDRIE

-1133 LMSSVTTI
+1133 LMSSITTI

-1205 CSGAIGIGITL
+1205 CSGVIGIGVTL
-1216 LLIIPINLVVHHLT
+1216 LLLLPINLIVHRLT

-1237 ILPPVGGAALV
+1237 ILPPAGGAALV
-1248 VISMALTFIAGL
+1248 AISMALTFLAGL

>member
-1 MKTIKQKPGRMRRA
+1 
-15 VRSVAVL
+15 
-22 LCVLAAYVVLS
+22 
-33 DMKLTPRAAIRMGE
+33 
-47 QYYGIYEPTHTVA
+47 
-60 MQRMR
+60 
-65 IGWQNYRVYLTAGEN
+65 
-80 SLYCGAARLTPSGW
+80 
-94 DIIFM
+94 
-99 GDAISC
+99 
-105 ADGESVHVGN
+105 
-115 WCPGSLNKIIGQ
+115 
-127 EIIFGRVDD
+127 
-136 PNIAL
+136 
-141 LTIEE
+141 
-146 WGGRD
+146 
-151 WTKPG
+151 
-156 CENEKLRRLRTVTV
+156 
-170 EEFIEDGGCRYF
+170 
-182 LLDAREREEKQDLCG
+182 
-197 GKGVLHIT
+197 
-205 GYDAMH
+205 
-211 REILRREMRS
+211 
-221 AQIASYRR
+221 
-229 GGARQSCRSLCIDA
+229 
-243 RGKRHELSVNSS
+243 
-255 AHTLTEKSQNDIL
+255 
-268 LWNSYSF
+268 
-275 ISSERRQD
+275 
-283 MLKLQQIVKDYQA
+283 MLKLQQIVKNYQA

-309 QFRESEFVAILGH
+309 NFRESEFVAILGH

-338 QYTSGDL
+338 HYTKGDL
-345 VINGKSTKDFS
+345 IIGGRSTKDFS
-356 DSDWDSYRNH
+356 DADWDSYRNH

-464 EILKKISKD
+464 EILKEISKD

-502 DDSAPYA
+502 DDSAPYEED
-509 GGTEKPAAQGKEKK
+509 GTEQPRTGRSKK
-523 PSMGFGTALSLSL
+523 TSMRFATALSLSR

-581 LSSYPLTIEAESMD
+581 LSSYPLTIEAESVD
-595 MSSMVSSMMG
+595 MSSMVTTLMG
-605 VHAQDEGDGEQH
+605 VHSPNKEGEAQHER
-617 DLDAVYSNNIMYD
+617 DAVYSNNIMYD
-630 MMSSFASAETQTNNL
+630 MMNSFASAETQTNNL
-645 KDFKTYLE
+645 KDFKAYLE
-653 GDDELS
+653 GDNELS
-659 SHISSI
+659 RHISAV

-674 IYAKDTDGKV
+674 IYAKDADGKV
-684 FKSDVTELLQT
+684 FKSDVTELMQT

-723 QMLPPQDS
+723 QMLPPQDG
-731 ESGELVG
+731 EDGELVG

-750 SWPQNYDEVMLIVNK
+750 SWPQKYDEVVLIVNK

-784 VVESMQHM
+784 VISSMQHM
-792 LDGSEFDSKDIQSW
+792 LDGSALDEKDTQSW

-812 NMSFKIV
+812 GLRFQII
-819 LPAERYQYDSASGTY
+819 LPAERYQYDSASGAY
-834 TDVSTTDTG
+834 TDVSTSETG
-843 LDFLYNSDDVGTRV
+843 LDFLYNSDTVGTRV
-857 KIVGILRPNENA
+857 KIVGILRPNGNA

-880 TSALTDYLVEKA
+880 TSALTDHLVEKA
-892 GQTEILQKQ
+892 GKTEILQKQ
-901 KEDPDTDVILGLPFL
+901 KADPATDVILGLPFL
-916 TDDYSVSDEQKEA
+916 TDDYSVSEEQKET
-929 DVTDYL
+929 DVTAYL
-935 EGLSVTERAA
+935 ETLSVTERAA
-945 AYTAMMSVPSEEYLS
+945 AYTAMMSVPSEEYLA
-960 AIVEQQMGSLDRA
+960 AIVEQQMGALDRA
-973 SIEQMVISA
+973 GIEQMVVSA
-982 YAQQMSV
+982 YARQMGV
-989 DEATVKSY
+989 DEAAVKSY

-1002 DDTLFGYVEQS
+1002 DETLFAYVEQS
-1013 IREQVTEQYA
+1013 IREQVTGQYA
-1023 AGVQARLS
+1023 AGVQARLA

-1037 LAMALDLALEKSPAV
+1037 LAMALDLALKKSPAV
-1052 KPLTS
+1052 TPLTR

-1063 YDNYMPATVSNGTY
+1063 YDNYMPATVSTGSY
-1077 EDNLKLLGDV
+1077 EENLRLLGDV

-1095 NIYASTFADKD
+1095 NIFASTFADKD

-1115 NSSVSEDDQID
+1115 NSAASEDDRIE

-1133 LMSSVTTI
+1133 LMSSITTI

-1205 CSGAIGIGITL
+1205 CSGVIGIGVTL
-1216 LLIIPINLVVHHLT
+1216 LLILPINLIVHRLT

-1237 ILPPVGGAALV
+1237 ILPPAGGAALV
-1248 VISMALTFIAGL
+1248 AISMALTFLAGL

>member
-1 MKTIKQKPGRMRRA
+1 
-15 VRSVAVL
+15 
-22 LCVLAAYVVLS
+22 
-33 DMKLTPRAAIRMGE
+33 
-47 QYYGIYEPTHTVA
+47 
-60 MQRMR
+60 
-65 IGWQNYRVYLTAGEN
+65 
-80 SLYCGAARLTPSGW
+80 
-94 DIIFM
+94 
-99 GDAISC
+99 
-105 ADGESVHVGN
+105 
-115 WCPGSLNKIIGQ
+115 
-127 EIIFGRVDD
+127 
-136 PNIAL
+136 
-141 LTIEE
+141 
-146 WGGRD
+146 
-151 WTKPG
+151 
-156 CENEKLRRLRTVTV
+156 
-170 EEFIEDGGCRYF
+170 
-182 LLDAREREEKQDLCG
+182 
-197 GKGVLHIT
+197 
-205 GYDAMH
+205 
-211 REILRREMRS
+211 
-221 AQIASYRR
+221 
-229 GGARQSCRSLCIDA
+229 
-243 RGKRHELSVNSS
+243 
-255 AHTLTEKSQNDIL
+255 
-268 LWNSYSF
+268 
-275 ISSERRQD
+275 
-283 MLKLQQIVKDYQA
+283 MLKLRSIVKDYQA

-309 QFRESEFVAILGH
+309 NFRESEFVAILGH

-338 QYTSGDL
+338 HYTKGDL
-345 VINGKSTKDFS
+345 IIGGRSTKDFS
-356 DSDWDSYRNH
+356 DADWDSYRNH
-366 SVGFVFQSYNLI
+366 SIGFVFQSYNFI

-394 GVSKSERRERAIKA
+394 GVSKRERRERAVRA
-408 LESVGLGDQLDKKPN
+408 LESVGLGDQLGKKPN

-464 EILKKISKD
+464 EILKEISKD

-502 DDSAPYA
+502 DDSAPYEED
-509 GGTEKPAAQGKEKK
+509 GTEQPRTGRSKK
-523 PSMGFGTALSLSL
+523 TSMRFTTALSLSR

-581 LSSYPLTIEAESMD
+581 LSSYPLTIEAESVD
-595 MSSMVSSMMG
+595 MSSMVTTLMG
-605 VHAQDEGDGEQH
+605 VHSPNKEGEAQHER
-617 DLDAVYSNNIMYD
+617 DAVYSNNIMYD

-653 GDDELS
+653 GDNELS
-659 SHISSI
+659 QHISSI

-684 FKSDVTELLQT
+684 FKSDVTELMQT

-723 QMLPPQDS
+723 QMLPPQNGED
-731 ESGELVG
+731 GELVG

-750 SWPQNYDEVMLIVNK
+750 SWPQKYDEVVLIVNK

-784 VVESMQHM
+784 VVSSMQHM

-806 SYEDLC
+806 NYEDLC
-812 NMSFKIV
+812 DLRFKII
-819 LPAERYQYDSASGTY
+819 LPAERYQYDSASGAY
-834 TDVSTTDTG
+834 TDVSTSETG

-880 TSALTDYLVEKA
+880 TSALTDHLVEKA
-892 GQTEILQKQ
+892 GKTEILQKQ
-901 KEDPDTDVILGLPFL
+901 KEDPATDVILGLPFL
-916 TDDYSVSDEQKEA
+916 TDDYAVSDEQKRA
-929 DVTDYL
+929 DVTEHL
-935 EGLSVTERAA
+935 KTLSVTERAA

-960 AIVEQQMGSLDRA
+960 AIVEQQMGALDRA
-973 SIEQMVISA
+973 GIEQMVVSA
-982 YAQQMSV
+982 YAQQMGV
-989 DEATVKSY
+989 DEAAVKSY

-1013 IREQVTEQYA
+1013 IREQVSGQYA
-1023 AGVQARLS
+1023 AGVQARLA

-1037 LAMALDLALEKSPAV
+1037 LAMALDLALAGSPTV
-1052 KPLTS
+1052 KPLTQ

-1063 YDNYMPATVSNGTY
+1063 YDNYMPATVSTGSY

-1095 NIYASTFADKD
+1095 NIFASTFADKD

-1115 NSSVSEDDQID
+1115 NNAVSEDDRIE

-1133 LMSSVTTI
+1133 LMSSITTI

-1205 CSGAIGIGITL
+1205 CSGVIGIGVTL
-1216 LLIIPINLVVHHLT
+1216 LLILPINLVVHRLT

-1248 VISMALTFIAGL
+1248 AISMALTFLAGL

>member
-1 MKTIKQKPGRMRRA
+1 
-15 VRSVAVL
+15 
-22 LCVLAAYVVLS
+22 
-33 DMKLTPRAAIRMGE
+33 
-47 QYYGIYEPTHTVA
+47 
-60 MQRMR
+60 
-65 IGWQNYRVYLTAGEN
+65 
-80 SLYCGAARLTPSGW
+80 
-94 DIIFM
+94 
-99 GDAISC
+99 
-105 ADGESVHVGN
+105 
-115 WCPGSLNKIIGQ
+115 
-127 EIIFGRVDD
+127 
-136 PNIAL
+136 
-141 LTIEE
+141 
-146 WGGRD
+146 
-151 WTKPG
+151 
-156 CENEKLRRLRTVTV
+156 
-170 EEFIEDGGCRYF
+170 
-182 LLDAREREEKQDLCG
+182 
-197 GKGVLHIT
+197 
-205 GYDAMH
+205 
-211 REILRREMRS
+211 
-221 AQIASYRR
+221 
-229 GGARQSCRSLCIDA
+229 
-243 RGKRHELSVNSS
+243 
-255 AHTLTEKSQNDIL
+255 
-268 LWNSYSF
+268 
-275 ISSERRQD
+275 
-283 MLKLQQIVKDYQA
+283 MLKLRSIVKDYQA
-296 GDTTVHALRGVSL
+296 GDATVHALRGVSL
-309 QFRESEFVAILGH
+309 NFRESEFVAILGH

-338 QYTSGDL
+338 HYTKGDL
-345 VINGKSTKDFS
+345 IIGGRSTKDFS
-356 DSDWDSYRNH
+356 DADWDSYRNH

-464 EILKKISKD
+464 EILKEISKD

-502 DDSAPYA
+502 DDSAPYEED
-509 GGTEKPAAQGKEKK
+509 GTEQPRTGRSKK
-523 PSMGFGTALSLSL
+523 TSMRFATALSLSR

-581 LSSYPLTIEAESMD
+581 LSSYPLTIEAESVD
-595 MSSMVSSMMG
+595 MSSMVTTLMG
-605 VHAQDEGDGEQH
+605 VHSPNKEGEAQHER
-617 DLDAVYSNNIMYD
+617 DAVYSNNIMYD
-630 MMSSFASAETQTNNL
+630 MMNSFASAETQTNNL
-645 KDFKTYLE
+645 KDFKAYLE
-653 GDDELS
+653 GDNELS
-659 SHISSI
+659 RHISAV

-674 IYAKDTDGKV
+674 IYAKDPDGKV
-684 FKSDVTELLQT
+684 FKSDVTELMQT

-723 QMLPPQDS
+723 QMLPPQDG
-731 ESGELVG
+731 EDGELVG

-750 SWPQNYDEVMLIVNK
+750 SWPQKYDEVVLIVNK

-784 VVESMQHM
+784 VVSSMQHM
-792 LDGSEFDSKDIQSW
+792 LDGSALDEKDIQSW

-812 NMSFKIV
+812 GLRFQII
-819 LPAERYQYDSASGTY
+819 LPAERYQYDSASGAY
-834 TDVSTTDTG
+834 TDVSTSETG
-843 LDFLYNSDDVGTRV
+843 LDFLYNSDTVGTRV
-857 KIVGILRPNENA
+857 KIVGILRPNGNA

-892 GQTEILQKQ
+892 GKTEILQKQ
-901 KEDPDTDVILGLPFL
+901 KADPATDVILGLPFL
-916 TDDYSVSDEQKEA
+916 TDDYSVSEEQKET
-929 DVTDYL
+929 DVTAYL
-935 EGLSVTERAA
+935 ETLSVTERAA
-945 AYTAMMSVPSEEYLS
+945 AYTAMMSVPSEEYLA
-960 AIVEQQMGSLDRA
+960 AIVEQQMGALDRA
-973 SIEQMVISA
+973 GIEQMVVSA
-982 YAQQMSV
+982 YARQMGV
-989 DEATVKSY
+989 DEAAVKSY

-1002 DDTLFGYVEQS
+1002 DETLFAYVEKS
-1013 IREQVTEQYA
+1013 IREQVTGQYA
-1023 AGVQARLS
+1023 AGVQARLA

-1037 LAMALDLALEKSPAV
+1037 LAMALDLALKKSPAV
-1052 KPLTS
+1052 TPLTR

-1063 YDNYMPATVSNGTY
+1063 YDNYMPATVSTGSY
-1077 EDNLKLLGDV
+1077 EENLRLLGDV
-1087 DLASPKTI
+1087 DLASPKTV
-1095 NIYASTFADKD
+1095 NIFASTFADKD

-1115 NSSVSEDDQID
+1115 NSAASEDDRIE

-1133 LMSSVTTI
+1133 LMSSITTI

-1205 CSGAIGIGITL
+1205 CSGVIGIGVTL
-1216 LLIIPINLVVHHLT
+1216 LLLLPINLIVHRLT

-1237 ILPPVGGAALV
+1237 ILPPAGGAALV
-1248 VISMALTFIAGL
+1248 AISMALTFLAGL

>member
-1 MKTIKQKPGRMRRA
+1 
-15 VRSVAVL
+15 
-22 LCVLAAYVVLS
+22 
-33 DMKLTPRAAIRMGE
+33 
-47 QYYGIYEPTHTVA
+47 
-60 MQRMR
+60 
-65 IGWQNYRVYLTAGEN
+65 
-80 SLYCGAARLTPSGW
+80 
-94 DIIFM
+94 
-99 GDAISC
+99 
-105 ADGESVHVGN
+105 
-115 WCPGSLNKIIGQ
+115 
-127 EIIFGRVDD
+127 
-136 PNIAL
+136 
-141 LTIEE
+141 
-146 WGGRD
+146 
-151 WTKPG
+151 
-156 CENEKLRRLRTVTV
+156 
-170 EEFIEDGGCRYF
+170 
-182 LLDAREREEKQDLCG
+182 
-197 GKGVLHIT
+197 
-205 GYDAMH
+205 
-211 REILRREMRS
+211 
-221 AQIASYRR
+221 
-229 GGARQSCRSLCIDA
+229 
-243 RGKRHELSVNSS
+243 
-255 AHTLTEKSQNDIL
+255 
-268 LWNSYSF
+268 
-275 ISSERRQD
+275 
-283 MLKLQQIVKDYQA
+283 MLKLRSIVKDYQA
-296 GDTTVHALRGVSL
+296 GDATVHALRGVSL
-309 QFRESEFVAILGH
+309 NFRESEFVAILGH

-338 QYTSGDL
+338 HYTKGDL
-345 VINGKSTKDFS
+345 IIGGRSTKDFS
-356 DSDWDSYRNH
+356 DADWDSYRNH

-408 LESVGLGDQLDKKPN
+408 LESVGLGDQLNKKPN

-464 EILKKISKD
+464 EILKEISKD

-502 DDSAPYA
+502 DDSAPYEEN
-509 GGTEKPAAQGKEKK
+509 GTEQPRTGRSKK
-523 PSMGFGTALSLSL
+523 TSMRFATALSLSR

-581 LSSYPLTIEAESMD
+581 LSSYPLTIEAESVD
-595 MSSMVSSMMG
+595 MSSMVTTLMG
-605 VHAQDEGDGEQH
+605 VHSPNKEGEAQHER
-617 DLDAVYSNNIMYD
+617 DAVYSNNIMYD
-630 MMSSFASAETQTNNL
+630 MMNSFASAETQTNNL
-645 KDFKTYLE
+645 KDFKAYLE
-653 GDDELS
+653 GDNELS
-659 SHISSI
+659 RHISAV

-684 FKSDVTELLQT
+684 FKSDVTELMQT
-695 CMSELYG
+695 CMSALYG

-723 QMLPPQDS
+723 QMLPPQDG
-731 ESGELVG
+731 EDGELVG

-750 SWPQNYDEVMLIVNK
+750 SWPQKYDEVVLIVNK

-784 VVESMQHM
+784 VVSSMQHM
-792 LDGSEFDSKDIQSW
+792 LDGSALDEKDIQSW

-812 NMSFKIV
+812 GLRFQII
-819 LPAERYQYDSASGTY
+819 LPAERYQYDSASGAY
-834 TDVSTTDTG
+834 TDVSTSETG
-843 LDFLYNSDDVGTRV
+843 LDFLYNSDTVGTRV

-892 GQTEILQKQ
+892 GKTEILQKQ
-901 KEDPDTDVILGLPFL
+901 KADPATDVILGLPFL
-916 TDDYSVSDEQKEA
+916 TDDYSVSEEQKET
-929 DVTDYL
+929 DVTAYL
-935 EGLSVTERAA
+935 ETLSVTERAA
-945 AYTAMMSVPSEEYLS
+945 AYTAMMSVPSEEYLA
-960 AIVEQQMGSLDRA
+960 AIVEQQMGALDRA
-973 SIEQMVISA
+973 GIEQMVVSA
-982 YAQQMSV
+982 YARQMGV
-989 DEATVKSY
+989 DEAAVKSY

-1002 DDTLFGYVEQS
+1002 DETLFSYVEQS
-1013 IREQVTEQYA
+1013 IREQVTGQYA
-1023 AGVQARLS
+1023 AGVQARLA

-1037 LAMALDLALEKSPAV
+1037 LAMALDLALKKSPAV
-1052 KPLTS
+1052 TPLTR

-1063 YDNYMPATVSNGTY
+1063 YDNYMPATVSTGSY
-1077 EDNLKLLGDV
+1077 EENLRLLGDV
-1087 DLASPKTI
+1087 DLASPKTV
-1095 NIYASTFADKD
+1095 NIFASTFADKD

-1115 NSSVSEDDQID
+1115 NAAASEDDRIE

-1133 LMSSVTTI
+1133 LMSSITTI

-1205 CSGAIGIGITL
+1205 CSGVIGIGVTL
-1216 LLIIPINLVVHHLT
+1216 LLLLPINLIVHRLT

-1237 ILPPVGGAALV
+1237 ILPPAGGAALV
-1248 VISMALTFIAGL
+1248 AISMALTFLAGL